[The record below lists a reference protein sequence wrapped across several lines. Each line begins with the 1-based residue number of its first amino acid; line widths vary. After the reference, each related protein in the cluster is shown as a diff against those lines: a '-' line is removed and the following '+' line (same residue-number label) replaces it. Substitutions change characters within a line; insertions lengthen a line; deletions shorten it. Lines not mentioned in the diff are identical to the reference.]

1 MNSGIVQANAV
12 LALGAIVV
20 LWVYLL
26 RTNIKRVYRIPLGGI
41 GLLAGYVL
49 FVINDKLVTHAHLT
63 ESARWWCEN
72 SGLLVMAM
80 ALGALP
86 FASHWQAQHV
96 KREGATARK
105 RRVMGGSHGSMN
117 VQR

>member
-49 FVINDKLVTHAHLT
+49 FTINDKLSTHTHIA
-63 ESARWWCEN
+63 ESARWWYEN
-72 SGLLVMAM
+72 SGLLAM
-80 ALGALP
+80 VLALGALP
-86 FASHWQAQHV
+86 FASHWQAQHQ
-96 KREGATARK
+96 KREGAARR
-105 RRVMGGSHGSMN
+105 RRVLGGSHGSMN
-117 VQR
+117 AQR